1 MTSLW
6 RDGRGVFW
14 LLVLSLVLISVLQF
28 GTAGRGLVRWSGYS
42 VLIPLVAA
50 ALLSFR
56 RTLIVGA
63 LSLAAV
69 IVTYGVVVGGL
80 SVGGRAV
87 VVSAVAVSFGVSL
100 QVCGVRLA
108 REERLKRVM
117 IARDRLALVSD
128 ASKRIG
134 GTLNVARTAEE
145 LAEVAVPRFADYV
158 AVDLFD
164 AVLRGEEPPTAP
176 MTGPVPLRRV
186 AQRSVLAGCPES
198 ALRTGEGESHPPVSL
213 PARCL
218 AAAQPVRARLLEG
231 TEVDEWLV
239 NDPRRAALARE
250 HGIHSAI
257 AVPLC
262 ARGSALGTA
271 LFLRHQRPG
280 RFDADDLVLAEE
292 IAARA
297 AVCLDNAR
305 RYTLERETSLTLQHS
320 CLPRHLPEVAAA
332 DVVSRYLP
340 AGSGVGVGGDWFDV
354 IPLSGA
360 RVALVVGDVVG
371 HGLQASATMAR
382 LRAAV
387 RALADMDL
395 PPDELLTHLDD
406 VVLRLRTEGEDEAGG
421 PGATL
426 AEHHAGEVG
435 ATCLYAVYDPVA
447 HRCVLAR
454 AGHVPPVVV
463 MPDHSTE
470 IMELPPGPPLGLGGW
485 PFESAEV
492 DLPEGSLLV
501 LYTDGLVRSHG
512 YDLDSGLQRL
522 LTVLAQPE
530 AYLDAACEAAVRAL
544 RDDHPTDDAAL
555 LIART
560 HVLDADHVA
569 TWSLPADPSVVAQAR
584 DRVSRQLAA
593 WGVADAAFTT
603 ELVVSELVTNA
614 IRYARPPVQL
624 RVILERGNLT
634 CEVSDGSDTSPHLR
648 RARTY
653 DEGGRG
659 LFIVAQLAER
669 WGTRHGPNGKII
681 WAEQI
686 VAAA

>member
-1 MTSLW
+1 M
-6 RDGRGVFW
+6 
-14 LLVLSLVLISVLQF
+14 LISVLQLE
-28 GTAGRGLVRWSGYS
+28 TAGRGLVRWSGYS

-50 ALLSFR
+50 ALLPLW

-69 IVTYGVVVGGL
+69 IAIYGFVVSGV
-80 SVGGRAV
+80 SVGGRLV
-87 VVSAVAVSFGVSL
+87 VVSAVALSFGVSL
-100 QVCGVRLA
+100 QVCRVRLD

-117 IARDRLALVSD
+117 IARDRLALLSD

-134 GTLNVARTAEE
+134 GALNVASTARA

-176 MTGPVPLRRV
+176 MAGPVSLRRV

-198 ALRTGEGESHPPVSL
+198 ALKPGEGGTYPPVSL
-213 PARCL
+213 PARSL
-218 AAAQPVRARLLEG
+218 AAGESVRARLLEG
-231 TEVDEWLV
+231 GDVDQWLAI
-239 NDPRRAALARE
+239 DPRRAALARE
-250 HGIHSAI
+250 YGIHSAI

-262 ARGSALGTA
+262 AGGSALGA
-271 LFLRHQRPG
+271 AMFMRHKRPEP
-280 RFDADDLVLAEE
+280 FDADDLVLAEE
-292 IAARA
+292 IVGRA
-297 AVCLDNAR
+297 AVAVDNAR

-332 DVVSRYLP
+332 EVVSRYLP

-360 RVALVVGDVVG
+360 RIALVVGDVVG

-406 VVLRLRTEGEDEAGG
+406 VVIRLRAEGEDGGAG
-421 PGATL
+421 PGAPE
-426 AEHHAGEVG
+426 AEDVGEIG

-454 AGHVPPVVV
+454 AGHVPPAVV
-463 MPDHSTE
+463 MPDHSTK
-470 IMELPPGPPLGLGGW
+470 IIDLPPGPPLGLGGW
-485 PFESAEV
+485 PFESVEV

-522 LTVLAQPE
+522 LTVLARPE
-530 AYLDAACEAAVRAL
+530 AYLDAACEAAVSTM
-544 RDDHPTDDAAL
+544 RDDQPTDDAAL

-560 HVLDADHVA
+560 HILDADHVA
-569 TWSLPADPSVVAQAR
+569 TWSLPADPSVVAEAR
-584 DRVSRQLAA
+584 DHVSRQLAA
-593 WGVADAAFTT
+593 WGVEDAVFTT

-624 RVILERGNLT
+624 RVILERGSLT

-669 WGTRHGPNGKII
+669 WGTRHSRDGKTI

-686 VAAA
+686 VEAA

>member
-1 MTSLW
+1 MTSFW
-6 RDGRGVFW
+6 RDGRSVFW

-28 GTAGRGLVRWSGYS
+28 EAAGHGLVRWSGYS

-50 ALLSFR
+50 ALLPFR

-63 LSLAAV
+63 LSLAAI
-69 IVTYGVVVGGL
+69 IVTYGFVVSGV
-80 SVGGRAV
+80 SVGGRVV

-100 QVCGVRLA
+100 QVCRVRLD
-108 REERLKRVM
+108 REERLKRIM
-117 IARDRLALVSD
+117 IARDRLALLSD

-134 GTLNVARTAEE
+134 GTLNVARTARE

-158 AVDLFD
+158 TVDLFD

-176 MTGPVPLRRV
+176 LAGPVSLRRV

-198 ALRTGEGESHPPVSL
+198 ALKAGEGETYPPVSL

-218 AAAQPVRARLLEG
+218 AEVQPVRAQFLEG
-231 TEVDEWLV
+231 VDVDQWLV
-239 NDPRRAALARE
+239 SDPRRAALARE
-250 HGIHSAI
+250 YGIHSAI

-262 ARGSALGTA
+262 ARGSALGA
-271 LFLRHQRPG
+271 AMFMRHERPD

-292 IAARA
+292 IVTRA
-297 AVCLDNAR
+297 AVCVDNAR
-305 RYTLERETSLTLQHS
+305 RYTRERVTSLTLQHS
-320 CLPRHLPEVAAA
+320 LLPRQLPELAAVEVA
-332 DVVSRYLP
+332 SRYLP

-382 LRAAV
+382 LRSAV

-406 VVLRLRTEGEDEAGG
+406 VVIRLRAEGEDGG
-421 PGATL
+421 VGPDAPGA
-426 AEHHAGEVG
+426 EDSEGEIG

-454 AGHVPPVVV
+454 AAHVPPAVV

-470 IMELPPGPPLGLGGW
+470 IIDLPPGPPLGLGGW
-485 PFESAEV
+485 PFESVEV

-512 YDLDSGLQRL
+512 YDLDSGLQQL
-522 LTVLAQPE
+522 LTVLARPE
-530 AYLDAACEAAVRAL
+530 AYLDAACEAALRTM
-544 RDDHPTDDAAL
+544 RDDQPTDDAAL

-560 HVLDADHVA
+560 HILDADHVA
-569 TWSLPADPSVVAQAR
+569 TWDLAADPSVVAEAR
-584 DRVSRQLAA
+584 DHVSRQLAA
-593 WGVADAAFTT
+593 WGAEDAVFTT

-624 RVILERGNLT
+624 RVILERGSLT

-648 RARTY
+648 RARIY

-669 WGTRHGPNGKII
+669 WGTRHSRDGKTI

-686 VAAA
+686 IEAA